1 MPTSGYHIDSPD
13 PLGGPK
19 LLMDMADGDCG
30 FMNCATL
37 LFDGLELWVD
47 GRRGVYPK
55 EEGDLAVQVWKAD
68 GIWYCRPWKG
78 LLLHPMD
85 TRGWM
90 RPPYYRPLFIP
101 DAVAAEMGIVLERK
115 VDAPV
120 IESKIES

>member
-1 MPTSGYHIDSPD
+1 MPTSGYYIKTPN

-19 LLMDMADGDCG
+19 LLMGMEDGDCG
-30 FMNCATL
+30 YITCSML

-55 EEGDLAVQVWKAD
+55 DDGGLGAEQMPVWKE
-68 GIWYCRPWKG
+68 GGLWYCEPFKG

-90 RPPYYRPLFIP
+90 RPPCYRPLFIP
-101 DAVAAEMGIVLERK
+101 EAVAAELGIVLERK
-115 VDAPV
+115 VDAPNEV
-120 IESKIES
+120 AE